1 MLKLFL
7 NTLAI
12 LFVFSI
18 TCFSSPAVGFD
29 LGGALKG
36 IEKGVKE
43 LEKGLQQGQPQ
54 QQTPPPQQQ
63 TPPPQQQASPPQE
76 QEKRHATNPQLKKK
90 VLSKKKVLCGEK
102 GLFGIPIIKNCLA
115 CRNKYLGKML
125 KKETSACLDT
135 MEVAVLL
142 SKTMNGLKKQY
153 PGILKKEM
161 DYYFRGNHPGL
172 ALGSQPIIGGGETWY
187 GITPGGEKPLEI
199 GKDISVVD
207 ATIRGQKKTNDKFRV
222 KRSKKFKCNAT
233 RMSKDEY
240 SICTRSRSCDRLVKK
255 GKVASVEECLE
266 KKMR

>member
-102 GLFGIPIIKNCLA
+102 DCSE
-115 CRNKYLGKML
+115 YQ
-125 KKETSACLDT
+125 
-135 MEVAVLL
+135 L
-142 SKTMNGLKKQY
+142 SK
-153 PGILKKEM
+153 I
-161 DYYFRGNHPGL
+161 
-172 ALGSQPIIGGGETWY
+172 
-187 GITPGGEKPLEI
+187 
-199 GKDISVVD
+199 V
-207 ATIRGQKKTNDKFRV
+207 
-222 KRSKKFKCNAT
+222 
-233 RMSKDEY
+233 
-240 SICTRSRSCDRLVKK
+240 
-255 GKVASVEECLE
+255 
-266 KKMR
+266 